1 MTLPFDSVLIQA
13 FTYGIISACSLPLG
27 SLTTLLWKPSDR
39 AIAFLMAFGGGALL
53 AALTI
58 DLVASTL
65 AKGDFYP
72 LATGCIIG
80 GLIFVALNQIVNDF
94 GGFVRKA
101 STQIY
106 HIRRIKYR
114 RFKKILSVLKRVDV
128 FKQLKKE
135 DLKNLSEAIYL
146 WNVKQD
152 TLIFSQGEPCDEL
165 YIIASGQVELLD
177 PEELVASLFL
187 EQNDDLGWLAF
198 ITGTPYRF
206 TARATKNTS
215 LWVLPKTAFI
225 HMLTTSPEL
234 AEAVQHWFK
243 NTIVKDYLHK
253 HHHLSAK
260 AINDWCIDSSQQ
272 IAQHDLYHSAVQIKH
287 NANVFKK
294 ISSNIKNFELFNN
307 LPTDELETI
316 AEHLV
321 YKKYAKGNT
330 FFHNGEVSDHMFI
343 IDSGHVSI
351 IDVLDRFNHCMGLK
365 NNDTFGS
372 NAFMTG
378 GRYTMSAIALE
389 STTVWVLRR
398 KEFNHL
404 LRILPDLAK
413 RYKTH
418 LQQQVTLDYLVHRQQ
433 LSEDSA
439 ILWSNNAVK
448 QLTYGKEIKPV
459 MAFHTEVSQHKGAP
473 LGIWLGLVLDGI
485 PEALVIG
492 ASLIH
497 SNLGYS
503 LLAGLFLSN
512 YPEALSSSVGM
523 RQQGMKFS
531 VILMM
536 WTTLMLMTG
545 ILSVLGNIYF
555 AGVGHTVFSF
565 TQGLA
570 AGAML
575 TMIAQTML
583 PEAYFKGGE
592 IIGFST
598 LLGFLAAI
606 FFKTL
611 E

>member
-1 MTLPFDSVLIQA
+1 MTLPFDLALYEA
-13 FTYGIISACSLPLG
+13 FLYGIFSACSLPLG
-27 SLTTLLWKPSDR
+27 CLTTLLWKPSDR

-58 DLVASTL
+58 DLVATTL

-72 LATGCIIG
+72 LAAGCIVG
-80 GLIFVALNQIVNDF
+80 GLIFIALNQIVNDF

-101 STQIY
+101 ATHTD

-114 RFKKILSVLKRVDV
+114 RFKNILSVLKRVDV
-128 FKQLKKE
+128 FKR
-135 DLKNLSEAIYL
+135 LKNDDFKILTEGIYH
-146 WNVKQD
+146 WDVKQG

-165 YIIASGQVELLD
+165 YIISSGRVELLD

-187 EQNDDLGWLAF
+187 EKKDDLGWLAF

-206 TARATKNTS
+206 TARAIENTS
-215 LWVLPKTAFI
+215 LWVLPKTTFI
-225 HMLTTSPEL
+225 NLLRASPEL
-234 AEAVQHWFK
+234 AEAVEHWI
-243 NTIVKDYLHK
+243 NNVKVKQYLHAQ
-253 HHHLSAK
+253 HYLSAN
-260 AINDWCIDSSQQ
+260 AINDWCVNSSQQ
-272 IAQHDLYHSAVQIKH
+272 IVRHGIYHSAVKIEHHKES
-287 NANVFKK
+287 FKEK
-294 ISSNIKNFELFNN
+294 IHHVKGFELFYS
-307 LPTDELETI
+307 LPIEELETI

-330 FFHNGEVSDHMFI
+330 FFHKGEAADHMFI
-343 IDSGHVSI
+343 IDTGNVSI
-351 IDVLDRFNHCMGLK
+351 IDAQGRFSHSIDLK
-365 NNDTFGS
+365 LNDAFGYD
-372 NAFMTG
+372 AFMTG
-378 GRYTMSAIALE
+378 GRYTTSAMALE
-389 STTVWVLRR
+389 PTTVWVLRKR
-398 KEFNHL
+398 EFNHL
-404 LRILPDLAK
+404 LRILPELS
-413 RYKTH
+413 RCYKIH
-418 LQQQVTLDYLVHRQQ
+418 LKQKKIRDYLINRQK
-433 LSEDSA
+433 LSEDNA
-439 ILWSNNAVK
+439 VLWSSNAVK
-448 QLTYGKEIKPV
+448 NLRHGKEIVPV
-459 MAFHTEVSQHKGAP
+459 MVFHSDVRQHKGAP
-473 LGIWLGLVLDGI
+473 LGIWLGLMLDGI

-497 SNLGYS
+497 GGLGFS

-512 YPEALSSSVGM
+512 YPEALSSSIGM
-523 RQQGMKFS
+523 RRQGMKFP

-536 WTTLMLMTG
+536 WTVLMLSTG

-555 AGVGHTVFSF
+555 AGVGHATFSF
-565 TQGLA
+565 TEGLA